1 MTLTEL
7 VPSREVCQRLKAAGF
22 PQDTALAW
30 YPEYC
35 DDYEAP
41 APASLWPDE
50 WKRIAA
56 GIPVVCVREEM
67 EDHESLCAAPTAEEI
82 LKELPETYDSDY
94 YLSAVLRKGYA
105 HVGWYDWDDEY
116 LGHVDEG
123 EGQSLVQAAALAYL
137 WWKEQK

>member
-1 MTLTEL
+1 MTSLESL
-7 VPSREVCQRLKAAGF
+7 VTDLATSQQLKAAGF

-30 YPEYC
+30 YPEHC

-50 WKRIAA
+50 WKRIAE
-56 GIPVVCVREEM
+56 GIPAVCVREEM

-82 LKELPETYDSDY
+82 LKELARNDYGSDE
-94 YLSAVLRKGYA
+94 
-105 HVGWYDWDDEY
+105 GWELYQDGGDGGWLLH
-116 LGHVDEG
+116 LGHNEFYDEHG
-123 EGQSLVQAAALAYL
+123 SVSLVLAAAQAWL